1 MSASLKEL
9 IRSGESNRVEFK
21 KTISQLEKIART
33 LVALANSRGGFILV
47 GIQDDGSVSGVA
59 DTEEERY
66 MLGKAASFYC
76 RPEVVYTVEEEDY
89 QGKAVL
95 KIEIPESTR
104 KPHRSLSASGDWL
117 LYVRSSDQCILASPL
132 VARALEME
140 KEGRDSRQISP
151 ATNNEKALFGFLDKR
166 KRITL
171 KDYAKLINVSKRRAY
186 KILISLTLSGKL
198 FMHDMERTVFFTRA

>member
-33 LVALANSRGGFILV
+33 LVAFANSRGGHILL
-47 GIQDDGSVSGVA
+47 GIQDDGSVSGVG

-66 MLGKAASFYC
+66 MLEKAALFYC
-76 RPEVVYTVEEEDY
+76 RPEVTYTLEEEES
-89 QGKAVL
+89 QGKVVL

-104 KPHRSLSASGDWL
+104 KPHRCLSASGEWL
-117 LYVRSSDQCILASPL
+117 LYVRSGDQCILASPL
-132 VARALEME
+132 VARSLEME
-140 KEGRDSRQISP
+140 KEGRDSLMASP
-151 ATNNEKALFGFLDKR
+151 VTNNEKALFGFLDKR

-171 KDYAKLINVSKRRAY
+171 KDYAKLINVSKRRAH
-186 KILISLTLSGKL
+186 KILIGLTLSGKL